1 MDRLSALYDI
11 AANDGITLECFPLS
25 CCQSMSVQE
34 DGKCFIGIDPYQLH
48 STPDEIV
55 KLAHELGHCETLSF
69 YNRWSPADDIGRH
82 ENRADRWAI
91 QRLIPEE
98 ELDAAVESGLTEAWE
113 LAEHFQ
119 VTEPFLRRAVAY
131 YRIQKMI

>member
-1 MDRLSALYDI
+1 MNRLSELYDI
-11 AANDGITLECFPLS
+11 AVKDGITLECFHLP

-34 DGKCFIGIDPYQLH
+34 DGKCFIGIDPYQLQ
-48 STPDEIV
+48 STSDEIV

-82 ENRADRWAI
+82 ENRANRWAI
-91 QRLIPEE
+91 LRLVPKA
-98 ELDAAVESGLTEAWE
+98 ELEAAVKCGLTEAWE

-119 VTEPFLRRAVAY
+119 VTETFIRRAVAY
-131 YRIQKMI
+131 YRNQKMD